1 MKKFLKPSPR
11 AVGTL
16 SLYWMRASQA
26 EMLNSC
32 IIRKR
37 VNKQVRWVRLFVKY
51 KMKGETV

>member
-32 IIRKR
+32 IMRKR
-37 VNKQVRWVRLFVKY
+37 VNKQFRWVRLFVKY